1 MPDADDREFQ
11 AMQTVYSALD
21 SLDEDARS
29 RVLDY
34 VLRRLGVR
42 ALPPSG
48 SPATTLAEA
57 ARTVPSTS
65 DGGFIDIRTLRERKA
80 PRNAVEMAALVAYYL
95 TEKAPEADRKNTIG
109 TSEIQKY
116 FKQAG
121 FRLPSSPRLALHQGK
136 NAGYLDQATRGHYK
150 LNPVGFNLIE
160 HGLPAASGST
170 SSASAARS
178 TRAAGTR
185 RQREGRGRRSKKV
198 SRKRNG

>member
-11 AMQTVYSALD
+11 AMQTVYSALA
-21 SLDEDARS
+21 SLEEDARS

-42 ALPPSG
+42 ALPSSS
-48 SPATTLAEA
+48 SPAATLTDATQ
-57 ARTVPSTS
+57 RVPSTS
-65 DGGFIDIRTLRERKA
+65 DGGFIDIRSLRERKA

-95 TEKAPEADRKNTIG
+95 TEKAPETDRKNTIG

-121 FRLPSSPRLALHQGK
+121 FRLPSSPRLTLHQGK

-160 HGLPAASGST
+160 HGLPAASGS
-170 SSASAARS
+170 SGSATAARS
-178 TRAAGTR
+178 PRAAGTR
-185 RQREGRGRRSKKV
+185 RRGEGRGRRSKKV
-198 SRKRNG
+198 SS